1 MAPRCEQTM
10 NRTTRFSKLALLLT
24 FALGPGSPAAASDS
38 VRPAK
43 SAVIAGK
50 LIRAAAEVLAI
61 DPISRTVT
69 LKREDGNTLTVIAD
83 KRVTN
88 LAQVSVGDIVIAQYG
103 HARAISLKK
112 TVAAATDDAAA
123 IPAAKGNPPK
133 RSLIADIIAIDDRTG
148 QATLK
153 GINGAIVDV
162 VFSNRKALK
171 AVRIGDRVK
180 LEYTDA
186 IAISIKP
193 AGQAVSPRRQQ
204 SP

>member
-1 MAPRCEQTM
+1 M
-10 NRTTRFSKLALLLT
+10 NRKTSFGTLGALLLAFT
-24 FALGPGSPAAASDS
+24 LGLGNPASAAEPLGESG
-38 VRPAK
+38 PKK
-43 SAVIAGK
+43 SAVTGK
-50 LIRAAAEVLAI
+50 ELIRAAAEVLAI
-61 DPISRTVT
+61 DPASRTVT

-83 KRVTN
+83 KRVAN

-112 TVAAATDDAAA
+112 TTATAGDAAVA
-123 IPAAKGNPPK
+123 TPSVKGSPQK
-133 RSLIADIIAIDDRTG
+133 RSLVADIIAIDDRTG

-186 IAISIKP
+186 IAISLKP

>member
-1 MAPRCEQTM
+1 M
-10 NRTTRFSKLALLLT
+10 NRTTSLGTLGALLLA
-24 FALGPGSPAAASDS
+24 FALGPGNPAAAAEPLGE
-38 VRPAK
+38 RGPKK
-43 SAVIAGK
+43 SALAAGK
-50 LIRAAAEVLAI
+50 ELIRAAAEVLAI
-61 DPISRTVT
+61 DPSSRTVT

-112 TVAAATDDAAA
+112 TAATADDTAAVA
-123 IPAAKGNPPK
+123 PATKGSPQK
-133 RSLIADIIAIDDRTG
+133 RSLVADIIAIDDRTG

-193 AGQAVSPRRQQ
+193 AGQAVSPRRQP
-204 SP
+204 SS